1 MKTALIAAVCT
12 IALAGA
18 GVLPQEEPPKAP
30 QPNPSSVTQTVSTIN
45 DADLRD
51 ILAGVPF
58 DSPVT
63 IREEKDNEGLTA
75 FYVYEGESILL
86 ALYQYTEK
94 PGGPVT
100 SLGVSVGNRLSRV
113 ADLRR
118 INEWNSNNRYVKA
131 YVDREGDAMLSA
143 DLLLSPGVTRL
154 TIREWIRMF
163 GDFSHEFTTFLKS

>member
-1 MKTALIAAVCT
+1 MKTALVTAVCSLA
-12 IALAGA
+12 IAGIGIA
-18 GVLPQEEPPKAP
+18 PQEAPPKTP
-30 QPNPSSVTQTVSTIN
+30 QPNPTTASQTITSIT
-45 DADLRD
+45 DAELRD
-51 ILAGVPF
+51 ILASVPF
-58 DSPVT
+58 TGSVT

-75 FYVYEGESILL
+75 FYVYEGEAILL
-86 ALYQYTEK
+86 ALYQYTDQ

-143 DLLLSPGVTRL
+143 DLLLSPGVTKL

-163 GDFSHEFTTFLKS
+163 GSFSHEFTTFLKS